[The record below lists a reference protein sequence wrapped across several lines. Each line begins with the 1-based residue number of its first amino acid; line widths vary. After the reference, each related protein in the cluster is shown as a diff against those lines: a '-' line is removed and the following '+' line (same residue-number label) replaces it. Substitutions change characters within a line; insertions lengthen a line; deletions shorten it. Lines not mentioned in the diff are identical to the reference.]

1 MPLYSYKAVDK
12 TGAVIEETIQA
23 ANRQDVANVLKSD
36 DLNVL
41 TVKNLNSNVGAIFGS
56 KISVAEKAV
65 FCRFLGTML
74 RSGLSLHEAV
84 QILGKESK
92 NKKMRE
98 ILSNIAF
105 QTRKGQSLS
114 VTLSKYKDVFD
125 PVFLTMVK
133 AGEESGTLDKS
144 LDYLSK
150 QLMAR
155 HELTQ
160 KIKGSLMY
168 PAVVISAMAGV
179 GVLMVVFVLPQI
191 SSVFLKMNID
201 MPWTTRLILNFG
213 NLVGDNIAVFLI
225 SLVLLAALIV
235 IFFSARPTKKIFY
248 NLLGEIPLV
257 REIMNQVD
265 VAQFART
272 LATLLKS
279 GVPITEALN
288 VSSDSLSQPRLRQ
301 QAKGFSESVSK
312 GKSLS
317 DILGEN
323 KQVFP
328 AIMVQTI
335 KTGEKTG
342 TLEEVLKELADFYE
356 SEVEH
361 QLKRLTSLLEPVL
374 MLVVG
379 IIVGAMVIMIIAPIY
394 SIIGNLETSMK
405 K

>member
-1 MPLYSYKAVDK
+1 MPLYSYKATDK
-12 TGAVIEETIQA
+12 SGTVIEETIQA

-41 TVKNLNSNVGAIFGS
+41 TVKNLSSGNLTLFGG
-56 KISVAEKAV
+56 KVSVAEKAV

-92 NKKMRE
+92 NKKMQE
-98 ILSNIAF
+98 ILSSIAF

-114 VTLSKYKDVFD
+114 VTLSKHKDVFD

-144 LDYLSK
+144 FDYLSK

-155 HELTQ
+155 HELMQ

-168 PAVVISAMAGV
+168 PAVVITAMMGV
-179 GVLMVVFVLPQI
+179 GILMVVFVLPQI

-201 MPWTTRLILNFG
+201 MPWTTKLILNFG
-213 NLVGDNIAVFLI
+213 DFVGHNVALFFISLFLFAVLVGVFF
-225 SLVLLAALIV
+225 SVRSTKKMFFNLLA
-235 IFFSARPTKKIFY
+235 KI
-248 NLLGEIPLV
+248 PV
-257 REIMNQVD
+257 VKEIMNQID

-272 LATLLKS
+272 LATLLQS

-288 VSSDSLSQPRLRQ
+288 VSSDSLSQPQLRH

-328 AIMVQTI
+328 TIMVQTI

-361 QLKRLTSLLEPVL
+361 QLKRITSLLEPVL

-394 SIIGNLETSMK
+394 SIIGNLETSMQK
-405 K
+405 

>member
-56 KISVAEKAV
+56 KTSVAEKAV